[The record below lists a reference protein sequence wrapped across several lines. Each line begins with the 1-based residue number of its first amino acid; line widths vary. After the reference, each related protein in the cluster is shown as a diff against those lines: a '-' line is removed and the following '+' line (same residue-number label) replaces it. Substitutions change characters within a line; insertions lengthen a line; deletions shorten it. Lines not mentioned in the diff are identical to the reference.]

1 MSAPAE
7 RAAVPG
13 SYRPALRAG
22 VLVGGPLYDGP
33 ATVHLVKDT
42 GTGHAFKV
50 GPREAFLLARMDG
63 TRALDDLGTEYAAAH
78 GKRLGEAQWRQL
90 LALLGTRGLLDGAP
104 RPAAAEAAASTAAGP
119 RTLWRGTLRL
129 VADADATTARLHRV
143 LRPLL
148 HPAALVPLLLLV
160 LALQAALV
168 VRAGEA
174 LDATW
179 ALFRNPVLL
188 VAAATLLW
196 LSTALHEL
204 AHGVVA
210 RHYGGTVAEI
220 GLRWRLPVVIMYC
233 TVDNYPYLPTRWAR
247 IATAVAGAVMNLLFL
262 LPFGALWLLAPPDD
276 ATRDACA
283 ALVLLGT
290 VQALAM
296 LIPLPPLDGYQI
308 AGQLTRTLGLFTAS
322 RTYLG
327 LALRRDAA
335 ARAYPAP
342 ACRAYVAYPAAVL
355 LVLAGI
361 GLALWAAA
369 RHLLTGS

>member
-7 RAAVPG
+7 RAVLG

-22 VLVGGPLYDGP
+22 VLVGGPLLDGP

-42 GTGHAFKV
+42 GTGHSFKV

-63 TRALDDLGTEYAAAH
+63 TRALDDLGAAYASAH

-104 RPAAAEAAASTAAGP
+104 RPAAAPAKSAEP

-129 VADADATTARLHRV
+129 VADADTTTTRLHRV

-160 LALQAALV
+160 LALEAALV
-168 VRAGEA
+168 ARAGEA
-174 LDATW
+174 LDATR
-179 ALFRNPVLL
+179 ALLGNPVLL

-220 GLRWRLPVVIMYC
+220 GLRWRLPMVIMYC

-262 LPFGALWLLAPPDD
+262 LPFGALWLLAPPDE

-296 LIPLPPLDGYQI
+296 LVPLPPLDGYQI
-308 AGQLTRTLGLFTAS
+308 AGQLTRTIGLFTAS
-322 RTYLG
+322 RTYLR
-327 LALRRDAA
+327 LALRRDPA

-342 ACRAYVAYPAAVL
+342 ARRAYLAYPAAVL
-355 LVLAGI
+355 LVLAGT

-369 RHLLTGS
+369 RHLLTGT

>member
-7 RAAVPG
+7 RAVPG
-13 SYRPALRAG
+13 AYRPALREG
-22 VLVGGPLYDGP
+22 VLVGGPLFDGP
-33 ATVHLVKDT
+33 VTVHLVKDT
-42 GTGHAFKV
+42 GSGHSFKV

-63 TRALDDLGTEYAAAH
+63 TRALDDLGAEYAAAH

-90 LALLGTRGLLDGAP
+90 LALLGTRGLLDGGP
-104 RPAAAEAAASTAAGP
+104 GPAAAPAGPAVP

-129 VADADATTARLHRV
+129 VADADTTTARLHRV
-143 LRPLL
+143 LRPLF

-160 LALQAALV
+160 LALEAALV

-174 LDATW
+174 LDAAW
-179 ALFRNPVLL
+179 ALLSNPVLL

-220 GLRWRLPVVIMYC
+220 GLRWRVPVVIMYC

-262 LPFGALWLLAPPDD
+262 LPFGALWLLAPPDE

-322 RTYLG
+322 RTYIG
-327 LALRRDAA
+327 LALRRESAA
-335 ARAYPAP
+335 AAYPAP
-342 ACRAYVAYPAAVL
+342 ARRAYLAYPAAVL

-369 RHLLTGS
+369 RHLLAGS